1 MMLRTAEYPDL
12 GDLVICSVQNVK
24 NFGAFVS
31 LDEYGDKEG
40 FIHIAEVATGWIK
53 YIRDYVR
60 EGQKIVCK
68 VLKVDE
74 SKGHVDLSLKQVN
87 DHQRREKIQE
97 WKNEQKAEKLLE
109 MVGEKA
115 GISLEKLY
123 EEAGSR
129 MVEDFGSLYR
139 AFEEVSMDENVLKE
153 EGYKGKWT
161 KHFIQVA
168 NENIAPP
175 EVSIDAYIEVTC
187 PLPDGVDHIKQAL
200 LQAEKSDHV
209 KITVQYIGA
218 PRYRMI
224 VNAPDYKLAE
234 EELQAASQ
242 RVIEYIEAHE
252 GRAKYQ
258 RKE

>member
-1 MMLRTAEYPDL
+1 MLRTAEYPDL

>member
-1 MMLRTAEYPDL
+1 MLRTAEYPYI

-31 LDEYGDKEG
+31 LDEFGEKEG

-109 MVGEKA
+109 MVGEKV
-115 GISLEKLY
+115 GMSLEELY
-123 EEAGSR
+123 DEAGSR

-139 AFEEVSMDENVLKE
+139 TFEEVSVDENLLKE
-153 EGYKGKWT
+153 EGFKGKWT

-168 NENIAPP
+168 KENIVPP
-175 EVSIDAYIEVTC
+175 EVRIDAYIEVTC

-200 LQAEKSDHV
+200 LQAKKSDHV
-209 KITVQYIGA
+209 NITVQYIGA
-218 PRYRMI
+218 PRYRMV

-234 EELQAASQ
+234 EELQAASD

-252 GRAKYQ
+252 GKAKYQ